1 MWHFKSKGSY
11 EEPFKASRSL
21 LLSILASSLTLC
33 SVAASCC
40 WMSSSSSDSWLLF
53 ISSDLR
59 GQRNQTYPLRRQ
71 GGRSGRTETTSHSL
85 SLHMST
91 FRQQVQRRRRSDG
104 SRQTCHGPTTGEGGT
119 GFEKPTAT
127 ISASDLSKMAL
138 PVVLIWVG
146 FYLQWCWE
154 CLKSSGISSRESTK
168 KAEQQISIPPLKLQ
182 LLPASVW
189 EEFSHSPELLKHSM
203 RLRSASSH

>member
-1 MWHFKSKGSY
+1 MSSQLKHP
-11 EEPFKASRSL
+11 EACC
-21 LLSILASSLTLC
+21 SILASSLTLC

-59 GQRNQTYPLRRQ
+59 GQKNQSDPLRRQ
-71 GGRSGRTETTSHSL
+71 EGIIHSH

-91 FRQQVQRRRRSDG
+91 SRQQVQRRCRSDS

-119 GFEKPTAT
+119 GFEKQTAA

-138 PVVLIWVG
+138 PVVL
-146 FYLQWCWE
+146 
-154 CLKSSGISSRESTK
+154 
-168 KAEQQISIPPLKLQ
+168 
-182 LLPASVW
+182 
-189 EEFSHSPELLKHSM
+189 M
-203 RLRSASSH
+203 RVFFIYNDAGNV